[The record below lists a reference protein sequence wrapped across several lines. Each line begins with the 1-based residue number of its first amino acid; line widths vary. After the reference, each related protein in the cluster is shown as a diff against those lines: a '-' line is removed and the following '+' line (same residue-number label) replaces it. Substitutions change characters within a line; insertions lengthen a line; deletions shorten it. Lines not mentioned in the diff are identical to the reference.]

1 MENLQEDL
9 TPKAVDNSANTTID
23 KKVYDD
29 MEAAYKKQFEQLKA
43 ENERLTKQCNDYS
56 TILTNLSMQKVEQ
69 KERNV
74 NEIKK
79 DLLGGI
85 L

>member
-1 MENLQEDL
+1 MEKLKEDL
-9 TPKAVDNSANTTID
+9 TPNAVDNSANTTID

-29 MEAAYKKQFEQLKA
+29 MEAAYKKQLEQQKA

-56 TILTNLSMQKVEQ
+56 TILKNLSMQKVEQ
-69 KERNV
+69 KERSV

-79 DLLGGI
+79 DFIGGI

>member
-1 MENLQEDL
+1 MEKLQEDL
-9 TPKAVDNSANTTID
+9 TPTAVDTSANTTID

-29 MEAAYKKQFEQLKA
+29 MEAAYKKKIEQLEA
-43 ENERLTKQCNDYS
+43 ENGRLTKQCNDYS

-69 KERNV
+69 KERNL

-79 DLLGGI
+79 DMLGGI